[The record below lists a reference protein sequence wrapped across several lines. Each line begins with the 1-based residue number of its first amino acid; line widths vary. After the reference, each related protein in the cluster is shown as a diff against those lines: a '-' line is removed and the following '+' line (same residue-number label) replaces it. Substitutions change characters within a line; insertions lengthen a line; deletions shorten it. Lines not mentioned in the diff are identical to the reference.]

1 MSRQLL
7 PIVICAMAMA
17 LYSPNHASAQSIGG
31 GARTDLNFA
40 SAQNANY
47 STSPRIGLRAGLFGD
62 LVISDRFSIRAEAA
76 YSMTGVRNADSS
88 SNVTAELDYIEVPL
102 LVVIRLGSLPL
113 SVHTGPA
120 LGFAV
125 SSRYTSDL
133 GSGDYP
139 DIVRDRDASW
149 IGGVGVDVSVAGIN
163 TTFDARYTHGLRT
176 VFDGPWAGVD
186 GDDKNSVVSVG
197 VGVRL
202 F

>member
-1 MSRQLL
+1 
-7 PIVICAMAMA
+7 V
-17 LYSPNHASAQSIGG
+17 
-31 GARTDLNFA
+31 DLNFA

-47 STSPRIGLRAGLFGD
+47 STSPRVGLRVGVFGD
-62 LVISDRFSIRAEAA
+62 LVITDPFSIRAEAV
-76 YSMTGVRNADSS
+76 YSMKGVRNADSS
-88 SNVTAELDYIEVPL
+88 SNVTAELDYIELPIL
-102 LVVIRLGSLPL
+102 AVIRLGSFPL
-113 SVHTGPA
+113 SFHTGPA

-149 IGGVGVDVSVAGIN
+149 IGGVGVDVGVAGID
-163 TTFDARYTHGLRT
+163 TTFEARYTHGLRT
-176 VFDGPWAGVD
+176 VFDGPGTGVD

>member
-1 MSRQLL
+1 MLRHIL
-7 PIVICAMAMA
+7 PIVVCAMTIAF
-17 LYSPNHASAQSIGG
+17 YSPNHVSAQSISG
-31 GARTDLNFA
+31 GARMDLNFA
-40 SAQNANY
+40 SAQKANY

-62 LVISDRFSIRAEAA
+62 VNISGPFSIRAEAV
-76 YSMTGVRNADSS
+76 YSMKGVRNADSS
-88 SNVTAELDYIEVPL
+88 SNVTAELDYIELPL
-102 LVVIRLGSLPL
+102 LVVVRLGSLPL

-133 GSGDYP
+133 GSADYP

-149 IGGVGVDVSVAGIN
+149 IGGVGVDVGVAGIN
-163 TTFDARYTHGLRT
+163 ATLDARYTHGLRT
-176 VFDGPWAGVD
+176 VFDGPGTGVD